1 MQKQLRLY
9 TAKLHR
15 EMFEIFFTVFAA
27 LFSVVNPLG
36 AVPVY
41 LAMSPTFS
49 HEERKETA
57 LHASVYFIIILF
69 VFFIAGSIILSFF
82 GISLT
87 ALRIAGGIIIFGSG
101 AQLLGG
107 HMAKSRAINNKVK
120 EEALEK
126 EDISFTPLAMPL
138 LSGPGS
144 ISLMIGYFSN
154 YNAWTDRGIVI
165 LALLTVGLVVYIVLR
180 TSPLIFKFLGVAGI
194 KAISRIMGFIV
205 MSIGIEMILS
215 SIKEVLG

>member
-1 MQKQLRLY
+1 
-9 TAKLHR
+9 
-15 EMFEIFFTVFAA
+15 MFEIFFAVFAG

-36 AVPVY
+36 AIPVF
-41 LAMSPTFS
+41 LAMSPSFT

-57 LHASVYFIIILF
+57 LHASIYFTIILLI
-69 VFFIAGSIILSFF
+69 FFLAGSAILSFF

-101 AQLLGG
+101 TQLLTGR
-107 HMAKSRAINNKVK
+107 MAKSRAINSEVK
-120 EEALEK
+120 AEALEK

-144 ISLMIGYFSN
+144 ISLMIGYFSA
-154 YNAWTDRGIVI
+154 YNDWSDRSMVVAALIVIGIV
-165 LALLTVGLVVYIVLR
+165 VYLVLR

-194 KAISRIMGFIV
+194 KAISRIMGFIA
-205 MSIGIEMILS
+205 MSIGVELIVS
-215 SIKEVLG
+215 SVKEIFL

>member
-1 MQKQLRLY
+1 
-9 TAKLHR
+9 
-15 EMFEIFFTVFAA
+15 MFEIFFTVFAA

-41 LAMSPTFS
+41 LAMSPTFTL
-49 HEERKETA
+49 EERKETA
-57 LHASVYFIIILF
+57 LHASIYFIIILL
-69 VFFIAGSIILSFF
+69 VFFLAGSIILSFF

-154 YNAWTDRGIVI
+154 YDAWDDRGMVIVSL
-165 LALLTVGLVVYIVLR
+165 LAVGLVVYIVLR
-180 TSPLIFKFLGVAGI
+180 TSPLIFKILGVAGI

-205 MSIGIEMILS
+205 MAIGIELILS

>member
-1 MQKQLRLY
+1 MLKRLKSSI
-9 TAKLHR
+9 AKLFHR
-15 EMFEIFFTVFAA
+15 MFEIFFTVFAA

-41 LAMSPTFS
+41 LAMSPTFTL
-49 HEERKETA
+49 EERKETA
-57 LHASVYFIIILF
+57 LHASVYFIIILL
-69 VFFIAGSIILSFF
+69 VFFLAGSIILSFF

-154 YNAWTDRGIVI
+154 YDAWMDRGIVI
-165 LALLTVGLVVYIVLR
+165 VSLLTVGLVVYIVLR

-194 KAISRIMGFIV
+194 KAVSRIMGFIV

>member
-1 MQKQLRLY
+1 
-9 TAKLHR
+9 
-15 EMFEIFFTVFAA
+15 MFEIFFTVFAA

-49 HEERKETA
+49 HKERKETA
-57 LHASVYFIIILF
+57 LQASVYFIIILL
-69 VFFIAGSIILSFF
+69 VFFLAGSIISSFF

-87 ALRIAGGIIIFGSG
+87 ALRISGGIIIFGSG

-107 HMAKSRAINNKVK
+107 HMAKSRAINSKVK

-154 YNAWTDRGIVI
+154 YEVWMDRCIVI
-165 LALLTVGLVVYIVLR
+165 ASLLAVGVVVYIVLR

-205 MSIGIEMILS
+205 MAIGIEMIIS
-215 SIKEVLG
+215 SIKEILG

>member
-1 MQKQLRLY
+1 MQKQLRSSI
-9 TAKLHR
+9 AKLHKK
-15 EMFEIFFTVFAA
+15 MFEIFFTVFAA

-36 AVPVY
+36 AIPVY
-41 LAMSPTFS
+41 LAMSPSFTI
-49 HEERKETA
+49 EERKETA
-57 LHASVYFIIILF
+57 LHASVYFIIILL
-69 VFFIAGSIILSFF
+69 VFFLAGSIILSFF

-154 YNAWTDRGIVI
+154 YEAWMDRAVVIVS
-165 LALLTVGLVVYIVLR
+165 LLTVGLVVYIVLR

-194 KAISRIMGFIV
+194 KAVSRIMGFIV
-205 MSIGIEMILS
+205 MAIGIEMILS
-215 SIKEVLG
+215 SIKEVIG

>member
-1 MQKQLRLY
+1 MCIRD
-9 TAKLHR
+9 
-15 EMFEIFFTVFAA
+15 
-27 LFSVVNPLG
+27 
-36 AVPVY
+36 
-41 LAMSPTFS
+41 
-49 HEERKETA
+49 RKETA
-57 LHASVYFIIILF
+57 LQASVYFIIILL
-69 VFFIAGSIILSFF
+69 VFFLAGSIILSFF

-107 HMAKSRAINNKVK
+107 HMAKSRAINSKVK

-154 YNAWTDRGIVI
+154 YEVWMDRCIVI
-165 LALLTVGLVVYIVLR
+165 ASLLAVGVVVYIVLR

-205 MSIGIEMILS
+205 MAIGIEMIIS
-215 SIKEVLG
+215 SIKEILG

>member
-1 MQKQLRLY
+1 
-9 TAKLHR
+9 
-15 EMFEIFFTVFAA
+15 MFEIFLAVFAA

-41 LAMSPTFS
+41 LAMSPTFT

-57 LHASVYFIIILF
+57 LHASIYFVLILL
-69 VFFIAGSIILSFF
+69 VFFLAGSAILSFF
-82 GISLT
+82 GISLS

-107 HMAKSRAINNKVK
+107 HMARSRAINNDVQ
-120 EEALEK
+120 EEALDK

-144 ISLMIGYFSN
+144 ISLMIGYYSIYSN
-154 YNAWTDRGIVI
+154 WTDRGIVI
-165 LALLTVGLVVYIVLR
+165 GALITIGLVIYLVLR
-180 TSPLIFKFLGVAGI
+180 TSPFIFKFLGVAGI
-194 KAISRIMGFIV
+194 RAISRIMGFMV
-205 MSIGIEMILS
+205 MAIAIEMILS
-215 SIKEVLG
+215 SIKEIFFL

>member
-1 MQKQLRLY
+1 MLD
-9 TAKLHR
+9 
-15 EMFEIFFTVFAA
+15 IFLAVFAA

-41 LAMSPTFS
+41 LAMSPTFT

-57 LHASVYFIIILF
+57 LHASIYFVIILL
-69 VFFIAGSIILSFF
+69 VFFIAGSAILSFF
-82 GISLT
+82 GISLS

-107 HMAKSRAINNKVK
+107 HMAQSRAINNDVQ

-144 ISLMIGYFSN
+144 ISLMIGYYSI
-154 YNAWTDRGIVI
+154 YTDWTDRGIVI
-165 LALLTVGLVVYIVLR
+165 GALITIGLVIYFVLR
-180 TSPLIFKFLGVAGI
+180 TSPFIFKFLGVAGI
-194 KAISRIMGFIV
+194 RAISRIMGFIV
-205 MSIGIEMILS
+205 MAIAIEMILS
-215 SIKEVLG
+215 SVKEIFFL

>member
-1 MQKQLRLY
+1 MV
-9 TAKLHR
+9 
-15 EMFEIFFTVFAA
+15 EIFFAVFAG

-41 LAMSPTFS
+41 LAMSPELTTK
-49 HEERKETA
+49 ERNQTA
-57 LHASVYFIIILF
+57 LNASIYFFIILLA
-69 VFFIAGSIILSFF
+69 FFLAGTAILSFF
-82 GISLT
+82 GISLS

-107 HMAKSRAINNKVK
+107 RMAKSRAINDKVK

-144 ISLMIGYFSN
+144 ISLMIGFFGDYAS
-154 YNAWTDRGIVI
+154 WLERGIVI
-165 LALLTVGLVVYIVLR
+165 GALVTVAAVVYTILR
-180 TSPLIFKFLGVAGI
+180 TSPMIFRLLGVAGI

-205 MSIGIEMILS
+205 MSIGVELIVSSVKEILIS
-215 SIKEVLG
+215 

>member
-1 MQKQLRLY
+1 
-9 TAKLHR
+9 
-15 EMFEIFFTVFAA
+15 MFEIFFTVFAA

-49 HEERKETA
+49 HKERKETA
-57 LHASVYFIIILF
+57 LQASVYFIIILL
-69 VFFIAGSIILSFF
+69 VFFLAGSIILSFF

-107 HMAKSRAINNKVK
+107 HMAKSRAINSKVK

-154 YNAWTDRGIVI
+154 YEVWMDRCIVI
-165 LALLTVGLVVYIVLR
+165 ASLLAVGVVVYIVLR

-205 MSIGIEMILS
+205 MAIGIEMIIS
-215 SIKEVLG
+215 SIKEILG

>member
-1 MQKQLRLY
+1 
-9 TAKLHR
+9 
-15 EMFEIFFTVFAA
+15 MFEIFFTVFAA

-41 LAMSPTFS
+41 LAMSPTFTL
-49 HEERKETA
+49 EERKETA
-57 LHASVYFIIILF
+57 LHASIYFIIILL
-69 VFFIAGSIILSFF
+69 VFFLAGSIILSFF

-154 YNAWTDRGIVI
+154 YDAWIDRGMVIVSL
-165 LALLTVGLVVYIVLR
+165 LAVGIVVYVVLR
-180 TSPLIFKFLGVAGI
+180 TSPLIFKILGVAGI

-205 MSIGIEMILS
+205 MAIGIELILS